1 MKVIW
6 ACIVV
11 LTILVVTTAIMTFR
25 MLEWEDDADA
35 ELEMIGEALQELK
48 RDIQKLEKQ
57 QKFNEEPY
65 AELKQRVNKL
75 ELIVNHIRK

>member
-25 MLEWEDDADA
+25 MLEWEDDADE
-35 ELEMIGEALQELK
+35 ELEMIGDALQEL
-48 RDIQKLEKQ
+48 
-57 QKFNEEPY
+57 
-65 AELKQRVNKL
+65 
-75 ELIVNHIRK
+75 